1 MTIDAGVS
9 VGTDDRD
16 VEKAAAAAAAVA
28 DIRDGMLV
36 GLGSGSTAAHA
47 VRAVGRR
54 VAEGLRIECV
64 ATSRATEALA
74 RSAGLTVR
82 PFDDVARLDLTIDGA
97 DEIDPALR
105 AIKGGGGALLREKV
119 VAAASD
125 RVSIIVDS
133 SKAVARLGAFPLP
146 VEVLPFA
153 HAWVMRVLAELGG
166 TATQRRGPDGSAYR
180 TDQGNLIVDAAFGR
194 IEDPAALALRLSQV
208 PGIVEHGL
216 FLDEIDTVFV
226 GRPGGVDIHR
236 RGGPW

>member
-1 MTIDAGVS
+1 MPIFSARAIGRMVS
-9 VGTDDRD
+9 
-16 VEKAAAAAAAVA
+16 
-28 DIRDGMLV
+28 
-36 GLGSGSTAAHA
+36 
-47 VRAVGRR
+47 
-54 VAEGLRIECV
+54 
-64 ATSRATEALA
+64 
-74 RSAGLTVR
+74 TV
-82 PFDDVARLDLTIDGA
+82 
-97 DEIDPALR
+97 DPALR

-180 TDQGNLIVDAAFGR
+180 TDQGNLIVDTAFGP